1 MTLRATVERCGLVAR
16 AGLHASLFVLVYLFL
31 AVSAHA
37 QSIHPL
43 TGIMEGHQV
52 GGVAV
57 DAVGNLYVADFGD
70 LVWKIPPEGQ
80 PQVFAQGFYGSS
92 GNAIDHQGNLFQSS
106 YYGDFITKV
115 DRTGHTTLFIA
126 SGLRGPVGI
135 AIDRQT
141 GDLYVANCNGNT
153 ISRIGEDGSASTF
166 AQGDLLKCP
175 NGLVFDDAGLLYVVN
190 YRDNHMLKVDHNG
203 NVSLFATVSAKGLGH
218 VCFKKDR
225 FYVTAFSAHEL
236 YEVKLNGKVT
246 RILGNGQ
253 RGVVS
258 GSGDSVRLSYPNG
271 IACDPWTPHLYINEL
286 DNDSDE
292 GSPRRAIVR
301 QIDLKE

>member
-1 MTLRATVERCGLVAR
+1 MTLRTALERCGFVASAGR
-16 AGLHASLFVLVYLFL
+16 HAGLLVSVCLFL

-106 YYGDFITKV
+106 YYGDFITKI

-135 AIDRQT
+135 AIDRPT

-153 ISRIGEDGSASTF
+153 IARIGGDGSASTF

-175 NGLVFDDAGLLYVVN
+175 NGLVFDDAGILYVVN
-190 YRDNHMLKVDHNG
+190 YRDNHMLKIDRNG

-225 FYVTAFSAHEL
+225 FYVTAFSSHEL
-236 YEVKLNGKVT
+236 YEVKLNGTVS

-253 RGVVS
+253 RGVVN

-271 IACDPWTPHLYINEL
+271 IACDPWTPHLYINEF

>member
-1 MTLRATVERCGLVAR
+1 M
-16 AGLHASLFVLVYLFL
+16 
-31 AVSAHA
+31 
-37 QSIHPL
+37 Q
-43 TGIMEGHQV
+43 GHQV

-92 GNAIDHQGNLFQSS
+92 GNAIDHQGNLYQSS

-115 DRTGHTTLFIA
+115 DRTGHTTLFTA

-135 AIDRQT
+135 AIDQTT
-141 GDLYVANCNGNT
+141 GDLYVANCNSNT
-153 ISRIGEDGSASTF
+153 IVRVGGDGSASTF

-175 NGLVFDDAGLLYVVN
+175 NGLVFDAAGILYVVN
-190 YRDNHMLKVDHNG
+190 YRDNHMLKIDRNG
-203 NVSLFATVSAKGLGH
+203 DVSLFATVSAKGLGH

-225 FYVTAFSAHEL
+225 FYVTAFSSHEL
-236 YEVKLNGKVT
+236 YEVKLSGIVS

-253 RGVVS
+253 RGVVN
-258 GSGDSVRLSYPNG
+258 GTGGSVRLSYPNG
-271 IACDPWTPHLYINEL
+271 IACDPWAPHLYINEF